1 MEKYFSQFIPCLIV
15 VTIIEFITP
24 ENSKQKQIRL
34 AASIMFVIMIFVP
47 VFEYILKSDFSDIF
61 FKTEY
66 EVENIYI
73 KTSAEEQNLN
83 SFYNNRIKEDYE
95 NRLYRNLNEYMFTK
109 GFDIKG
115 KYEIIYEDDPGLEN
129 FGAIKNIT
137 FENGNIFGESD
148 SEKIKKLISDFYM
161 LDIENI
167 NIEETSSEVRE

>member
-1 MEKYFSQFIPCLIV
+1 M
-15 VTIIEFITP
+15 
-24 ENSKQKQIRL
+24 
-34 AASIMFVIMIFVP
+34 
-47 VFEYILKSDFSDIF
+47 
-61 FKTEY
+61 
-66 EVENIYI
+66 ENIYI